1 MRAVYSIIL
10 IVSFSI
16 LTGCSHLTRQQAT
29 GLPSLNDQRSFKVV
43 QVAANFN
50 PETRHDFPYFILCD
64 SEDCPQ
70 ITPKTPLRVVSL
82 NASRTEHESS
92 TELYQQSGRSAK
104 DRKPIKRPRKNQNA
118 LSQFTTHFE
127 YASATVSDYYQSL
140 LRRFFDDYPHQQRT
154 LRVTGFTD
162 STSIPDG
169 EIPNEWLAL
178 ERAVNV
184 KNHLIFL
191 GYPQKKILLEAKYL
205 CCYIASNKNEQDR
218 RLNRRA
224 EINLK

>member
-1 MRAVYSIIL
+1 MHGVYSIIL
-10 IVSFSI
+10 IVSSGI
-16 LTGCSHLTRQQAT
+16 LTGCGHMAKQQIV
-29 GLPSLNDQRSFKVV
+29 GLPSLNDQGTFRVV

-50 PETRHDFPYFILCD
+50 PETRHDHPYFILCD
-64 SEDCPQ
+64 PEDCPQ
-70 ITPKTPLRVVSL
+70 LTPKTPLRVVSI
-82 NASRTEHESS
+82 NASRTENPPIAQSSRRSVKSS
-92 TELYQQSGRSAK
+92 TN
-104 DRKPIKRPRKNQNA
+104 RKPRKRPRQSKNA
-118 LSQFTTHFE
+118 LSPFTTHFE
-127 YASATVSDYYQSL
+127 YASATVSDYYQLL
-140 LRRFFDDYPHQQRT
+140 LRRFFDDYPHQQQT